1 MFYLLPFT
9 VVATDNDRPGPWNSE
24 GIHILDPGA
33 SDSLKFFEISSYS
46 QQEKSKECRM
56 WIIEGQAAPYEN
68 AIERRALSVAAKKKA
83 AKGKKKR

>member
-9 VVATDNDRPGPWNSE
+9 AVATDDDPPGPWNSE

-33 SDSLKFFEISSYS
+33 SHSLKFFKISSYS

-56 WIIEGQAAPYEN
+56 WIIAGQTAPYDN
-68 AIERRALSVAAKKKA
+68 TIERRAYPMAAKKKA